1 MAGRTCGGLQGTLT
15 PQPVNQPKPASP
27 RPPQLFPFG
36 ASPQGKPWERRGFF
50 RYSLPLLLTVEA
62 RWNGRAL
69 LLERVPALENISAGG
84 LYFCLPVRQAG
95 LADGTSK
102 LPPEDAELEITFPLV
117 ERTFHPARV
126 YARCRARVLR
136 RDSANRVAAQF
147 DAVEFVREERLSGLP
162 VPVSV

>member
-1 MAGRTCGGLQGTLT
+1 M
-15 PQPVNQPKPASP
+15 
-27 RPPQLFPFG
+27 G

-84 LYFCLPVRQAG
+84 LYFCLAPG
-95 LADGTSK
+95 SGK
-102 LPPEDAELEITFPLV
+102 LPPQDAELDITFPLV

-136 RDSANRVAAQF
+136 RDSTKGVAAQF

-162 VPVSV
+162 IPIVV